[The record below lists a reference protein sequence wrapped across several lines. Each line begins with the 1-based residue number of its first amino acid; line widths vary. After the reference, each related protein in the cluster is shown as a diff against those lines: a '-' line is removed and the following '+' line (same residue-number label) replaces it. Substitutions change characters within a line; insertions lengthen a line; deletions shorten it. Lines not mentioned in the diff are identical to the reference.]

1 MKKRICAILLVI
13 ALLIPCIPAVGA
25 VAALAPA
32 ATGVLTSATGVVAN
46 TSFSAG
52 TLAKIGAAASAYA
65 AEHGSNLMSD
75 YATLSYNCLVSIIGY
90 GRMSYDAL
98 EQKCR
103 ILNTMAQDPLSIWP
117 YFYQTGSSQG
127 LWDDEIYGDTAS
139 AILWFYT
146 WFTSLGETG
155 MPWTVWE
162 INDGV
167 WVIYNPDADFVFADT
182 TGRYP
187 YADGM
192 ENIWRPYDDVSG
204 ENVVATV
211 TDYGLE
217 TTLQNLRTA
226 YPDIDSYIGS
236 MTFDNGL
243 SYDVIFGRNVYDE
256 SLGIWC
262 DSAGAAFASPNFAI
276 QAGGDRDYN
285 DDVPGQP
292 AVTDEPITDIY
303 DFIIQTFPDGTF
315 TWIDH
320 CDFEYTEDNRTYY
333 IDASSSYDIDN
344 NYYYNYEWNY
354 EYHID
359 YTSITYIGQ
368 TAEYDKYY
376 EYYYDLPDGRSSAD
390 LTAAELEVLNTRID
404 VLEYA
409 RSTDDVSVRAL
420 YHFDGNTFDSSY
432 WSQSGDFVWSE
443 GASITYMDAGVFGGA
458 LYLSENPH
466 DFSINLPSNLGS
478 GDWTIQFRYYQSATP
493 TPVNDSAVT
502 IGGSALLR
510 FNGSSIL
517 NSGGTALSPITAGV
531 WNEICLMR
539 SGNTVVYFLNGVN
552 VGSVSLTS
560 VLSNVINFQF
570 GSDQQTYKYFDE
582 LRVTNKALYSTSGYT
597 PSSVPFDTN
606 LTLVLPDSQ
615 LPVADEYWKFES
627 SKENL
632 LSQYGMADFT
642 DFGGSSYLKTYSYS
656 GSYDSVG
663 WWPTAPTISNYPR
676 WSYLSNLTAV
686 SSDGALYI
694 DTTAYI
700 KGSGTIKSPYDSS
713 APSWDGWSS
722 PTDFASYPFYG
733 IVTRLRGADP
743 TKAYLADGTYTL
755 SIVTTDGAVS
765 SVTFTASNNL
775 DLKGESVTPYLA
787 SHGGYTFGA
796 VRSWGYNANY
806 GLKPTW
812 YLVVTTESVGSPGI
826 GILYMELVEGS
837 STDLTAEY
845 VESVVVMDKDDLN
858 TPSLAVRT
866 QVDITGYQLGGVRP
880 SLPTEGLVWAL
891 VESGRITS
899 LQIYNGQAWE
909 ECDGRIWTGERW
921 VPYYAYDV
929 ILLKD
934 LWDVNGTDPTL
945 DPIYTETGFWT
956 WLQGAWKDMIA
967 RLDALISKPSGGG
980 DINIDT
986 DILPLF
992 PPSGVVP
999 GEDDDG
1005 WTIIDLAI
1013 TLKDGAWILVTGVV
1027 NVVSD
1032 GIGTLQEG
1040 VESITGFFEAF
1051 DPNIPGGVF
1060 DILNMEDVDIW
1071 A

>member
-1 MKKRICAILLVI
+1 MKKRLCAIVLVI
-13 ALLIPCIPAVGA
+13 ALLIPCVPAVGA
-25 VAALAPA
+25 IPALPA
-32 ATGVLTSATGVVAN
+32 AGGVLATVQSVVTNPA
-46 TSFSAG
+46 FAAG
-52 TLAKIGAAASAYA
+52 ASTVV
-65 AEHGSNLMSD
+65 SNAVSNYQGEYVADMEDL
-75 YATLSYNCLVSIIGY
+75 TNKVYNCLVSIIGY
-90 GRMSYDAL
+90 GRMTYSTL

-103 ILNTMAQDPLSIWP
+103 ILNSLSQDFLTVWP
-117 YFYQTGSSQG
+117 YFYQTGVSQG
-127 LWDDEIYGDTAS
+127 LWEDDMYGKQA
-139 AILWFYT
+139 AAAFYQYSY
-146 WFTSLGETG
+146 FCELGDELA
-155 MPWTVWE
+155 PWRIWE

-167 WVIYNPDADFVFADT
+167 YVLYNPSIDFVFADT

-187 YADGM
+187 YSDGM
-192 ENIWRPYDDVSG
+192 ENIWRPFDDVAS
-204 ENVVATV
+204 ENVVFTV

-217 TTLQNLRTA
+217 TTLQNMRSVDPTVNC
-226 YPDIDSYIGS
+226 YIGG

-243 SYDVIFGRNVYDE
+243 SYDVIYAN
-256 SLGIWC
+256 GILEETTAVLC
-262 DSAGAAFASPNFAI
+262 DASGAAFASPNFAI

-285 DDVPGQP
+285 DDVPDQP

-315 TWIDH
+315 TWIDG
-320 CDFEYTEDNRTYY
+320 CDFEYSEDNRTYY

-466 DFSINLPSNLGS
+466 AFSVNLPSNLGS

-493 TPVNDSAVT
+493 APVNDSAVT

-570 GSDQQTYKYFDE
+570 GSGQQTYKYFDE
-582 LRVTNKALYSTSGYT
+582 LRVTNKALYPASGYT

-615 LPVADEYWKFES
+615 LPVADAYWKFES

-632 LSQYGMADFT
+632 LSPYQLDNFVDFYSGYVYST
-642 DFGGSSYLKTYSYS
+642 SSSPSYTSRKGSNNMLLDFRTSDEYCAFYNSYLTPFTTSSS
-656 GSYDSVG
+656 GSYFSAIDRSNSYFNISSNSALTYVDQSSSYYQSYSPPYSFQIYGYNVWADYNSITLFSPNTTYTFSMVSSSGEVG
-663 WWPTAPTISNYPR
+663 SITFTTPN
-676 WSYLSNLTAV
+676 YLSSDDYKASYSLKTVSFNGYSLFYAV
-686 SSDGALYI
+686 GSYDGYLRYLSCGI
-694 DTTAYI
+694 RPLFY
-700 KGSGTIKSPYDSS
+700 GSG
-713 APSWDGWSS
+713 GE
-722 PTDFASYPFYG
+722 F
-733 IVTRLRGADP
+733 V
-743 TKAYLADGTYTL
+743 YL
-755 SIVTTDGAVS
+755 
-765 SVTFTASNNL
+765 
-775 DLKGESVTPYLA
+775 
-787 SHGGYTFGA
+787 
-796 VRSWGYNANY
+796 
-806 GLKPTW
+806 
-812 YLVVTTESVGSPGI
+812 
-826 GILYMELVEGS
+826 ELVEGS

-845 VESVVVMDKDDLN
+845 IESVVVMDKDDLN

-956 WLQGAWKDMIA
+956 WLQSAWKDMIA

-980 DINIDT
+980 DINVDT